1 MPKNLNYD
9 QEVILIPHLVEKLE
23 ELNVSFVMSRD
34 ISEKG
39 RINHEIDQLYKLL
52 LRVYRDIETENRKS
66 RLSTP
71 YDQ

>member
-1 MPKNLNYD
+1 MHKNLNID
-9 QEVILIPHLVEKLE
+9 QLAILTTQLVEKLE
-23 ELNVSFVMSRD
+23 ELNVLFVLSRD

-52 LRVYRDIETENRKS
+52 LCVRNNIETENRKS
-66 RLSTP
+66 RLSTL

>member
-52 LRVYRDIETENRKS
+52 LCVRNDIEAENRKS

>member
-9 QEVILIPHLVEKLE
+9 QEVILIPRLVEKLE

-52 LRVYRDIETENRKS
+52 LRVHRDIETENRKS

>member
-1 MPKNLNYD
+1 MHKNLNID
-9 QEVILIPHLVEKLE
+9 QLAILTTQLVEKLE
-23 ELNVSFVMSRD
+23 ELNMLFVLSRD

-52 LRVYRDIETENRKS
+52 LCVNHDIKTKNRKS

>member
-1 MPKNLNYD
+1 MHKNLNTD
-9 QEVILIPHLVEKLE
+9 QLAVLTTHLVEKLE
-23 ELNVSFVMSRD
+23 ELNVLFVLSRD

-52 LRVYRDIETENRKS
+52 LCVNHDIETENRKS

>member
-1 MPKNLNYD
+1 MNKNLKLDHETN
-9 QEVILIPHLVEKLE
+9 LIPHLVEKLE
-23 ELNVSFVMSRD
+23 GLNESFVLSRD

-52 LRVYRDIETENRKS
+52 LCVHHDIETENRKS

-71 YDQ
+71 YDK